1 MKEIRYVKYY
11 NDKPTM
17 YMVNY
22 NDNRSSDKWCSS
34 LWYIQYFQGSKIME
48 MMYLAFILS
57 IIITLIWGK

>member
-17 YMVNY
+17 YMVSY

-34 LWYIQYFQGSKIME
+34 LWSIQYFQGSKIME